1 MRATEGAIEGVQ
13 LGETVEL
20 QVIGG
25 DVPALGICGS
35 GLVDAVAQLLHAGLL
50 DHSGRMKGPGDM
62 PGHPLADRLIEIDG
76 CAFLLADGVYLSQRD
91 VREPQFAKGSIA
103 TGIWSSWTSSA
114 WRRRTR
120 RVLWRFVRLLPEPDS
135 AKIIGLV
142 PPVDVDKI
150 IAVGNRPAR
159 GRRSRRCVSRAP
171 VALSCL
177 RARVRRAVR
186 ARTSTTLSCQC
197 LDCTSGVYEH
207 DCIRHLWRARRRG
220 RTLSIAGGWDVD
232 IYGLSAM
239 LHLYPKRIVEELG
252 VKLRALR
259 PRYEKLVVVYGDCG
273 TAGRLEPLLDEMD
286 AARVRGPH
294 CYEMLA
300 GEDLFQQVSDEK
312 PGTFFLT
319 DWLVRNFDR
328 AVVRG
333 LGLDRDPELKSM
345 IFGNYEALLY
355 LRQVPNCASRSKRRR

>member
-1 MRATEGAIEGVQ
+1 MSTTAF
-13 LGETVEL
+13 
-20 QVIGG
+20 VICG
-25 DVPALGICGS
+25 ALGPEVKDI
-35 GLVDAVAQLLHAGLL
+35 VD
-50 DHSGRMKGPGDM
+50 
-62 PGHPLADRLIEIDG
+62 
-76 CAFLLADGVYLSQRD
+76 
-91 VREPQFAKGSIA
+91 
-103 TGIWSSWTSSA
+103 
-114 WRRRTR
+114 RR
-120 RVLWRFVRLLPEPDS
+120 
-135 AKIIGLV
+135 
-142 PPVDVDKI
+142 
-150 IAVGNRPAR
+150 
-159 GRRSRRCVSRAP
+159 
-171 VALSCL
+171 
-177 RARVRRAVR
+177 
-186 ARTSTTLSCQC
+186 
-197 LDCTSGVYEH
+197 
-207 DCIRHLWRARRRG
+207 
-220 RTLSIAGGWDVD
+220 GWDVD

-273 TAGRLEPLLDEMD
+273 TGGRLEPLLNEVG

-300 GEDLFQQVSDEK
+300 GEELFQQVSDDK

-355 LRQVPNCASRSKRRR
+355 LRQVPNPRLAVKAREIAEYLGLPLEINDVGLGELEERLAELVCDDVSPGSHVPYALAPRTTSAGAPKENPLGRRLRA